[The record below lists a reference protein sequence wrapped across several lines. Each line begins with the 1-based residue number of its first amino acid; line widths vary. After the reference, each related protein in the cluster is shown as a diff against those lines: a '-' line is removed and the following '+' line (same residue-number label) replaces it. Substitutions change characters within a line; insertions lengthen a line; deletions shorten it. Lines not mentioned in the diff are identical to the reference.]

1 VSDIRVTTEGPER
14 FEHHLTAAGDLLK
27 QDKVEEAKA
36 ELAAAL
42 ALKSDDIK
50 ALGLFGLACFRL
62 ASFEEALPVY
72 KKLVE
77 LKPSDASYRLNL
89 GLVHLK
95 LGNAAQSIRELVK
108 SRDLDPGQQRTV
120 AYLGLAYARLGDFAR
135 AYEAFMRAGQE
146 QLASEMEQHLTD
158 DERELIHARLG
169 GAPEPEPEMGVAS
182 DAYEVLE
189 RTGEPAMD
197 GAAAFAEA
205 QARAALAEKR
215 RAAGVTA
222 PPPDELRRPAPAA
235 EPPPRALSTPSLDD
249 DAEDEWAQAR
259 DSDQNRLAAA
269 EDTGT
274 ERLATDDELSLDDPL
289 AGLVE
294 PRRRPERTTDELDAH
309 EISDAEIESVE
320 ERRSGQMAAL
330 APEPSAPEP
339 AATTPGWAPP
349 AAESAA
355 PRIIGDDA
363 GLVTQA
369 VAMALPSAA
378 AEGAGTRVGIGQT
391 APLPLTELA
400 TARLIRPEDGDA
412 PFEIGA
418 GGVLIVRV
426 NERVLSRTEEVVV
439 SCGDL
444 GFEPATRRVRGAAT
458 GELFG
463 DGDKNLFIVTGK
475 GYLVAAA
482 AGQVFTAV
490 SLDDDILYLRETL
503 VFAFEDHLRWENGNV
518 PGSSGQMHV
527 VQFRGAGCVVVRTRR
542 PLLSLKLAA
551 ERVVYV
557 EASVLAG
564 WIGRVVP
571 RLVTPA
577 AGGKSS
583 APFVECAGEGV
594 VLIEDQAVAAAPVVG
609 V

>member
-1 VSDIRVTTEGPER
+1 VSDIGASTEGPER
-14 FEHHLTAAGDLLK
+14 FEQHLTSAGDLLR

-36 ELAAAL
+36 ELARAL
-42 ALKSDDIK
+42 ALRGDDIK

-62 ASFEEALPVY
+62 AAFDEALPVY
-72 KKLVE
+72 QKLVE
-77 LKPSDASYRLNL
+77 LRPNDASYRLNL

-108 SRDLDPGQQRTV
+108 SRDLDPSQQRTV

-135 AYEAFMRAGQE
+135 AYEAFTRSGQE
-146 QLASEMEQHLTD
+146 QLAAEMEQHLTE
-158 DERELIHARLG
+158 DERELILARLG
-169 GAPEPEPEMGVAS
+169 GTAEPEPEMGVAS
-182 DAYEVLE
+182 DAYEVLV
-189 RTGEPAMD
+189 RTGDGEMD

-215 RAAGVTA
+215 RAAGVKI
-222 PPPDELRRPAPAA
+222 PIPPDEAPPVREPEPAP
-235 EPPPRALSTPSLDD
+235 EPQPVAVLEA
-249 DAEDEWAQAR
+249 DAEDEWASIGEGSGPGAG
-259 DSDQNRLAAA
+259 AAA
-269 EDTGT
+269 GED
-274 ERLATDDELSLDDPL
+274 ADE
-289 AGLVE
+289 GE
-294 PRRRPERTTDELDAH
+294 
-309 EISDAEIESVE
+309 EISDDEIESIE
-320 ERRSGQMAAL
+320 ERRSGQMA
-330 APEPSAPEP
+330 
-339 AATTPGWAPP
+339 
-349 AAESAA
+349 SAA
-355 PRIIGDDA
+355 PPPLASEGQGARGDGRPEPVPEPIDE
-363 GLVTQA
+363 GLVTRA
-369 VAMALPSAA
+369 VAMAVPSAA
-378 AEGAGTRVGIGQT
+378 AEGAATRVGIGQT

-400 TARLIRPEDGDA
+400 TARLIRPEDGNA

-426 NERVLSRTEEVVV
+426 NDRVLSRTEEVVV

-444 GFEPATRRVRGAAT
+444 AFEPAARRVRGAAT
-458 GELFG
+458 GEIFG

-490 SLDDDILYLRETL
+490 ALDEDILYLRETL
-503 VFAFEDHLRWENGNV
+503 VFAFEDQLRWENGNV
-518 PGSSGQMHV
+518 PGSNGQMHV
-527 VQFRGAGCVVVRTRR
+527 VQFRGTGCVVVRSRR
-542 PLLSLKLAA
+542 PLLSLKLSA

-594 VLIEDQAVAAAPVVG
+594 VLIEDQAVAPPQVG

>member
-1 VSDIRVTTEGPER
+1 MSDIRASTEGPER
-14 FEHHLTAAGDLLK
+14 FEQHLNAAGDLLK

-36 ELAAAL
+36 ELASAL
-42 ALKSDDIK
+42 ALRGDDIK

-62 ASFEEALPVY
+62 AAFDEALPVY

-77 LKPSDASYRLNL
+77 LRPNDASYRLNL

-95 LGNAAQSIRELVK
+95 LGNAAQSIRELVR
-108 SRDLDPGQQRTV
+108 SRDLDPSQQRTV

-135 AYEAFMRAGQE
+135 AYEAFMRSGQE
-146 QLASEMEQHLTD
+146 QLASEMEQHLTEE
-158 DERELIHARLG
+158 ERELILARLG

-189 RTGEPAMD
+189 RTGDPEQD

-215 RAAGVTA
+215 RAAGVAASSGTA
-222 PPPDELRRPAPAA
+222 DPAPALEPDAEKEWEPERRDSGALPA
-235 EPPPRALSTPSLDD
+235 EPEPEPEPEGDT
-249 DAEDEWAQAR
+249 
-259 DSDQNRLAAA
+259 

-274 ERLATDDELSLDDPL
+274 ERVATEDELALDRLP
-289 AGLVE
+289 V
-294 PRRRPERTTDELDAH
+294 PEDAH

-320 ERRSGQMAAL
+320 ERRSGQMAAMTAAAA
-330 APEPSAPEP
+330 APEEARPEP
-339 AATTPGWAPP
+339 IR
-349 AAESAA
+349 E
-355 PRIIGDDA
+355 
-363 GLVTQA
+363 GLLTQA
-369 VAMALPSAA
+369 VALAVPSAA

-426 NERVLSRTEEVVV
+426 DERVLSRTEEVVV

-444 GFEPATRRVRGAAT
+444 AFEPATRRVRGAAT
-458 GELFG
+458 GEVFG

-490 SLDDDILYLRETL
+490 ALDDDILYLRETL
-503 VFAFEDHLRWENGNV
+503 VFAFEDQLRWENGNV

-527 VQFRGAGCVVVRTRR
+527 VQFRGAGCVVVRSRR
-542 PLLSLKLAA
+542 PLLSLKLKA

-594 VLIEDQAVAAAPVVG
+594 VLIEDQAVASPNVVG

>member
-1 VSDIRVTTEGPER
+1 MSDIRASTEDPER
-14 FEHHLTAAGDLLK
+14 FDQHLTAGGDLLR
-27 QDKVEEAKA
+27 QDKVEEAKT

-42 ALKSDDIK
+42 ALKGDDVK

-62 ASFEEALPVY
+62 AAFDEALPIY
-72 KKLVE
+72 TKLVE
-77 LKPSDASYRLNL
+77 LRPNDASYRLNL

-108 SRDLDPGQQRTV
+108 SRDLDPSQQRTV

-146 QLASEMEQHLTD
+146 QLASEMEQHLTE
-158 DERELIHARLG
+158 DEKELIQARLG
-169 GAPEPEPEMGVAS
+169 GTAEPEPEMGVAS
-182 DAYEVLE
+182 DAYEVLV
-189 RTGEPAMD
+189 RSGEPEKD

-215 RAAGVTA
+215 RAAGVKTPLPAEEPRVVRA
-222 PPPDELRRPAPAA
+222 PEPTPGLEEDAEEEWEEERDSGPQPAPGDSSERVAA
-235 EPPPRALSTPSLDD
+235 DEELALDT
-249 DAEDEWAQAR
+249 
-259 DSDQNRLAAA
+259 AAA
-269 EDTGT
+269 IDAA
-274 ERLATDDELSLDDPL
+274 R
-289 AGLVE
+289 
-294 PRRRPERTTDELDAH
+294 TDELDAH
-309 EISDAEIESVE
+309 EISDAEIESIE
-320 ERRSGQMAAL
+320 ERRSGQMPSV
-330 APEPSAPEP
+330 APEPD
-339 AATTPGWAPP
+339 
-349 AAESAA
+349 AA
-355 PRIIGDDA
+355 PRTAALDDA
-363 GLVTQA
+363 RPLPIDEGLVTQA
-369 VAMALPSAA
+369 VALAVPSAA

-391 APLPLTELA
+391 APLPLTGLA

-426 NERVLSRTEEVVV
+426 NERVLSRTEEVMV

-444 GFEPATRRVRGAAT
+444 AFEPATRRVRGAAT

-463 DGDKNLFIVTGK
+463 EGDKSLFIVTGK

-482 AGQVFTAV
+482 GGQVFTAV
-490 SLDDDILYLRETL
+490 SLDEDILYLRETL
-503 VFAFEDHLRWENGNV
+503 VFAFEDQLRWENGNV
-518 PGSSGQMHV
+518 PGSNGQMHV
-527 VQFRGAGCVVVRTRR
+527 VQFRGTGCVVVRTRR
-542 PLLSLKLAA
+542 PLLSLKLGAD
-551 ERVVYV
+551 RVVYI
-557 EASVLAG
+557 EASVLSG

-577 AGGKSS
+577 AGGQSS

-594 VLIEDQAVAAAPVVG
+594 VLIEDQAVAAPSLVG

>member
-1 VSDIRVTTEGPER
+1 MWRQTARNRCGRAVLDAARPTLSNGDAVSDIRATTEGPER
-14 FEHHLTAAGDLLK
+14 FEQHLNAAGDLLK
-27 QDKVEEAKA
+27 QDKVSEAKA
-36 ELAAAL
+36 ELASAL
-42 ALKSDDIK
+42 ALKGDDIK

-62 ASFEEALPVY
+62 AAFEEALPIY

-77 LKPSDASYRLNL
+77 LKPNDASYRLNL

-108 SRDLDPGQQRTV
+108 SRDLDPSQQRTV

-135 AYEAFMRAGQE
+135 AYEAFSRSGQE
-146 QLASEMEQHLTD
+146 QLASEMEQHLTEE
-158 DERELIHARLG
+158 ERELIVARLSG
-169 GAPEPEPEMGVAS
+169 TADPEPDTGLAS

-189 RTGEPAMD
+189 RTGDPVED

-215 RAAGVTA
+215 RAAGVAA
-222 PPPDELRRPAPAA
+222 PDAGQGAAPAA
-235 EPPPRALSTPSLDD
+235 APLDP
-249 DAEDEWAQAR
+249 DAEDEWDRLR
-259 DSDQNRLAAA
+259 DSGPKPAPGPADASEPP

-274 ERLATDDELSLDDPL
+274 ERVATDAEMAID
-289 AGLVE
+289 AI
-294 PRRRPERTTDELDAH
+294 RTDEQAE
-309 EISDAEIESVE
+309 EIGEDEIESVE
-320 ERRSGQMAAL
+320 ERRSDQMAAV
-330 APEPSAPEP
+330 
-339 AATTPGWAPP
+339 
-349 AAESAA
+349 AA
-355 PRIIGDDA
+355 PRAEEARPLPMDA

-369 VAMALPSAA
+369 VALAAPSAA

-391 APLPLTELA
+391 APLPLTTLA

-444 GFEPATRRVRGAAT
+444 AFEPATRRVRGAAT
-458 GELFG
+458 GDVFG
-463 DGDKNLFIVTGK
+463 EGEKNLFIVTGK

-490 SLDDDILYLRETL
+490 ALDDDILYLRETL
-503 VFAFEDHLRWENGNV
+503 VFAFEDQLRWENGNV
-518 PGSSGQMHV
+518 PGSNGQMHV
-527 VQFRGAGCVVVRTRR
+527 VQFRGTGCVVVRSRR

-594 VLIEDQAVAAAPVVG
+594 VLIEDQAVAAPHVVG

>member
-1 VSDIRVTTEGPER
+1 MSDIRATTEGPER
-14 FEHHLTAAGDLLK
+14 FEQHLTAAGDLLK
-27 QDKVEEAKA
+27 HDKVEEAKT
-36 ELAAAL
+36 ELASAL
-42 ALKSDDIK
+42 ALKGDDIK

-77 LKPSDASYRLNL
+77 LKPNDASYRLNL

-108 SRDLDPGQQRTV
+108 SRDLDPSQQRTV

-135 AYEAFMRAGQE
+135 AYEAFMRSGQE
-146 QLASEMEQHLTD
+146 QLASEMEQHLTE
-158 DERELIHARLG
+158 DERELILARLG
-169 GAPEPEPEMGVAS
+169 GAAEPEPEMGVAS

-189 RTGEPAMD
+189 RTGDPVQD
-197 GAAAFAEA
+197 GAVAFAEA

-222 PPPDELRRPAPAA
+222 PLAGDEPKAPPPEPVAGLEEDAA
-235 EPPPRALSTPSLDD
+235 E
-249 DAEDEWAQAR
+249 EWAPER
-259 DSDQNRLAAA
+259 DSGPKQDQPELP
-269 EDTGT
+269 DDSGI
-274 ERLATDDELSLDDPL
+274 ERVATDDEL
-289 AGLVE
+289 AV
-294 PRRRPERTTDELDAH
+294 DAQSARAQAEEAIE
-309 EISDAEIESVE
+309 EISDDEIESIE
-320 ERRSGQMAAL
+320 ERRSGQMAAM
-330 APEPSAPEP
+330 
-339 AATTPGWAPP
+339 AAA
-349 AAESAA
+349 AA
-355 PRIIGDDA
+355 PLPAGDQAARPTPMDE

-369 VAMALPSAA
+369 VALAAPSAA
-378 AEGAGTRVGIGQT
+378 AEATGTRVGIGQT
-391 APLPLTELA
+391 APLPLTTLA

-426 NERVLSRTEEVVV
+426 NDRVLSRTEEVVV

-458 GELFG
+458 GEIFG
-463 DGDKNLFIVTGK
+463 EGDKNLFIVTGK

-490 SLDDDILYLRETL
+490 ALDDDILYLRETL

-518 PGSSGQMHV
+518 PGSNGQMHV
-527 VQFRGAGCVVVRTRR
+527 VQFRGTGCVVVRSRR
-542 PLLSLKLAA
+542 PLLSLKLTA

-594 VLIEDQAVAAAPVVG
+594 VLIEDHAVAAPHVVG

>member
-1 VSDIRVTTEGPER
+1 VSTISNGDAVSDIRATTEGPDR
-14 FEHHLTAAGDLLK
+14 FDHHLNAGGDLLR

-36 ELAAAL
+36 ELAAAI
-42 ALKSDDIK
+42 AIKGDDIK

-62 ASFEEALPVY
+62 ASFGEALPVY

-77 LKPSDASYRLNL
+77 LRPTDASYRLNL

-95 LGNAAQSIRELVK
+95 LGNAAQAIRELVR
-108 SRDLDPGQQRTV
+108 SRDLDPSQQRTV

-135 AYEAFMRAGQE
+135 AYEAFLRAGQD
-146 QLASEMEQHLTD
+146 QLASEMEQHLTEE
-158 DERELIHARLG
+158 ERQLIQGRMG
-169 GAPEPEPEMGVAS
+169 GAPESEEGFGVAS
-182 DAYEVLE
+182 DAYEIVE
-189 RTGEPAMD
+189 RTGEPEQD

-215 RAAGVTA
+215 RAAGVSTPPEQGELGPEA
-222 PPPDELRRPAPAA
+222 EQEWDAARSSAEKHLADQQAEAVPEIAGEPEDSGVERVASEEELAIEPARPEEPPDEI
-235 EPPPRALSTPSLDD
+235 EEIG
-249 DAEDEWAQAR
+249 ED
-259 DSDQNRLAAA
+259 
-269 EDTGT
+269 
-274 ERLATDDELSLDDPL
+274 
-289 AGLVE
+289 
-294 PRRRPERTTDELDAH
+294 
-309 EISDAEIESVE
+309 EIESIE
-320 ERRSGQMAAL
+320 ERRSGQIVAPA
-330 APEPSAPEP
+330 APEPMHEGLITQALAMVVPSS
-339 AATTPGWAPP
+339 
-349 AAESAA
+349 AAESVG
-355 PRIIGDDA
+355 R
-363 GLVTQA
+363 
-369 VAMALPSAA
+369 
-378 AEGAGTRVGIGQT
+378 RVGVGQT
-391 APLPLTELA
+391 APLPLTDLA

-418 GGVLIVRV
+418 SGVLIIRV
-426 NERVLSRTEEVVV
+426 NDRVMSRTEEVMV

-444 GFEPATRRVRGAAT
+444 AFEPATRRVRGAAT
-458 GELFG
+458 SEIFG

-490 SLDDDILYLRETL
+490 ALDDDILYLRETL
-503 VFAFEDHLRWENGNV
+503 VFAFEDQLRWENGNV
-518 PGSSGQMHV
+518 PGSNAQMHV
-527 VQFRGAGCVVVRTRR
+527 VQFRGRGCVVVRSRR
-542 PLLSLKLAA
+542 PLLSLKLSSD
-551 ERVVYV
+551 RVVYV

-594 VLIEDQAVAAAPVVG
+594 VLIEDQGVAPAPHVVG

>member
-1 VSDIRVTTEGPER
+1 MSDIRASTEGPER
-14 FEHHLTAAGDLLK
+14 FEQHLTAAGDLLK

-42 ALKSDDIK
+42 ALRGDDIK

-62 ASFEEALPVY
+62 AAFEEALPVY

-77 LKPSDASYRLNL
+77 LRPNDASYRLNL

-135 AYEAFMRAGQE
+135 AYEAFMRSGQE
-146 QLASEMEQHLTD
+146 QLASEMEQHLTE
-158 DERELIHARLG
+158 DERELILARLG
-169 GAPEPEPEMGVAS
+169 GTAEPEPEMGVAS

-189 RTGEPAMD
+189 RTGDPAMD

-215 RAAGVTA
+215 RAAGVKV
-222 PPPDELRRPAPAA
+222 PPEEEAPARA
-235 EPPPRALSTPSLDD
+235 PEPVAVAAPSLGE
-249 DAEDEWAQAR
+249 DAEEEWAEER
-259 DSDQNRLAAA
+259 DSGQKQAAA
-269 EDTGT
+269 PEPGEDAGEDTGT
-274 ERLATDDELSLDDPL
+274 ERVATDDELSLHPL
-289 AGLVE
+289 PAHAGDAGLAEE
-294 PRRRPERTTDELDAH
+294 PH

-320 ERRSGQMAAL
+320 ERRSGQMAA
-330 APEPSAPEP
+330 AEP
-339 AATTPGWAPP
+339 AAPAPV
-349 AAESAA
+349 EE
-355 PRIIGDDA
+355 DA
-363 GLVTQA
+363 RPQAIQEGLLTQA

-378 AEGAGTRVGIGQT
+378 AEGVGVRVGIGQT

-426 NERVLSRTEEVVV
+426 DERVLSRTEEVVV

-444 GFEPATRRVRGAAT
+444 AFEPATRRVRGAAT
-458 GELFG
+458 GEIFG
-463 DGDKNLFIVTGK
+463 DGDKNLFIVTGR

-490 SLDDDILYLRETL
+490 ALDDDILYLRETL
-503 VFAFEDHLRWENGNV
+503 VFAFEDQLRWENGNV
-518 PGSSGQMHV
+518 PGSNGQMHV
-527 VQFRGAGCVVVRTRR
+527 VQFRGAGCVVVRSRR

-594 VLIEDQAVAAAPVVG
+594 VLIEDQAVASPHVVG

>member
-1 VSDIRVTTEGPER
+1 MSDIRASTEGPER
-14 FEHHLTAAGDLLK
+14 FEHHLTAAGDLLR

-36 ELAAAL
+36 ELAAAI
-42 ALKSDDIK
+42 AIKGDDVK

-77 LKPSDASYRLNL
+77 LKPNDASYRLNL

-108 SRDLDPGQQRTV
+108 SRDLDPSQQRTV

-135 AYEAFMRAGQE
+135 AYEAFTRAGQE
-146 QLASEMEQHLTD
+146 QLASEMEQHLSE
-158 DERELIHARLG
+158 DEKELIQARLG
-169 GAPEPEPEMGVAS
+169 GTAEPEPEMGVAS
-182 DAYEVLE
+182 DAYEVLV
-189 RTGEPAMD
+189 RSGEPETD

-215 RAAGVTA
+215 RAAGVTTPLPAEEPRSLRA
-222 PPPDELRRPAPAA
+222 PQAQPVLEA
-235 EPPPRALSTPSLDD
+235 
-249 DAEDEWAQAR
+249 DAEDEWEQER
-259 DSDQNRLAAA
+259 DSGQRHAGEPP
-269 EDTGT
+269 EDTGA
-274 ERLATDDELSLDDPL
+274 ERVATDDELALDSLTAHSGQPSAPL
-289 AGLVE
+289 EAE
-294 PRRRPERTTDELDAH
+294 RPHEDEGETPH
-309 EISDAEIESVE
+309 EISDAEIESIE
-320 ERRSGQMAAL
+320 ERRSGEIPSVSAEVEAAL
-330 APEPSAPEP
+330 P
-339 AATTPGWAPP
+339 AAFL
-349 AAESAA
+349 S
-355 PRIIGDDA
+355 DDA
-363 GLVTQA
+363 RPLPVDEGLVTQA
-369 VAMALPSAA
+369 VALALPSAA
-378 AEGAGTRVGIGQT
+378 AEGAATRVGIGQT

-400 TARLIRPEDGDA
+400 TARLIRPEDGNA

-426 NERVLSRTEEVVV
+426 NDRVISRTEEVMV

-444 GFEPATRRVRGAAT
+444 AFEPATRRVRGAAT
-458 GELFG
+458 GEIFG
-463 DGDKNLFIVTGK
+463 EDDKSLFIVTGR

-482 AGQVFTAV
+482 GGQVFTAV
-490 SLDDDILYLRETL
+490 ALDEDILYLRETL
-503 VFAFEDHLRWENGNV
+503 VFAFEDQLRWENGNV
-518 PGSSGQMHV
+518 PGSNGQMHV
-527 VQFRGAGCVVVRTRR
+527 VQFRGTGCVVVRSRR
-542 PLLSLKLAA
+542 PLLSLKLGAD
-551 ERVVYV
+551 RVVYV
-557 EASVLAG
+557 EASVLSG

-594 VLIEDQAVAAAPVVG
+594 VLIEDQAVVAAPVVG

>member
-1 VSDIRVTTEGPER
+1 VSDIRASTEGPER
-14 FEHHLTAAGDLLK
+14 FEQHLNAAGDLLK
-27 QDKVEEAKA
+27 QDKVPEAKA
-36 ELAAAL
+36 ELASAL
-42 ALKSDDIK
+42 ALKGDDVK

-62 ASFEEALPVY
+62 AAFEEALPVY

-77 LKPSDASYRLNL
+77 LKPTDASYRLNL

-108 SRDLDPGQQRTV
+108 SRDLDPSQQRTV

-135 AYEAFMRAGQE
+135 AYEAFSRSGQE
-146 QLASEMEQHLTD
+146 QLASEMEQHLTEE
-158 DERELIHARLG
+158 ERELILARLG
-169 GAPEPEPEMGVAS
+169 GTAEPEPDTGVAS

-189 RTGEPAMD
+189 RTGDPVQD

-215 RAAGVTA
+215 RAAGVA
-222 PPPDELRRPAPAA
+222 VPAA
-235 EPPPRALSTPSLDD
+235 GQGAGLAPLGP
-249 DAEDEWAQAR
+249 DAEDEWDRLR
-259 DSDQNRLAAA
+259 DPRQKPAPGPAEEPT

-274 ERLATDDELSLDDPL
+274 ERVATDEEMAID
-289 AGLVE
+289 AI
-294 PRRRPERTTDELDAH
+294 RTDEPAE
-309 EISDAEIESVE
+309 EIGEDEIESVE
-320 ERRSGQMAAL
+320 ERRSDQIAAA
-330 APEPSAPEP
+330 APEEARPEP
-339 AATTPGWAPP
+339 IR
-349 AAESAA
+349 E
-355 PRIIGDDA
+355 
-363 GLVTQA
+363 GLLTQA
-369 VAMALPSAA
+369 VALALPSAA

-391 APLPLTELA
+391 APLPLTTLA

-444 GFEPATRRVRGAAT
+444 AFEPATRRVRGAAT
-458 GELFG
+458 GEVFG
-463 DGDKNLFIVTGK
+463 EGDNNLFIVTGK

-490 SLDDDILYLRETL
+490 ALDDDILYLRETL
-503 VFAFEDHLRWENGNV
+503 VFAFEDQLRWENGNV
-518 PGSSGQMHV
+518 PGSNGQMHV
-527 VQFRGAGCVVVRTRR
+527 VQFRGTGCVVVRSRR

-577 AGGKSS
+577 AGGTSS

-594 VLIEDQAVAAAPVVG
+594 VLIEDQAVAAPTVVG

>member
-1 VSDIRVTTEGPER
+1 MSDIRASTEGPER
-14 FEHHLTAAGDLLK
+14 FEQHLTAAGDLLK

-36 ELAAAL
+36 ELALAL
-42 ALKSDDIK
+42 ALKGDDIK

-62 ASFEEALPVY
+62 AAFDEALPIY
-72 KKLVE
+72 KKLVD
-77 LKPSDASYRLNL
+77 LKPTDASYRLNL

-108 SRDLDPGQQRTV
+108 SRDLDPSQQRTV

-135 AYEAFMRAGQE
+135 AYEAFMRSGQE
-146 QLASEMEQHLTD
+146 QLASEMEQHLTE
-158 DERELIHARLG
+158 DERELILARLG

-189 RTGEPAMD
+189 RTGDPQMD
-197 GAAAFAEA
+197 GPAAFAEA

-215 RAAGVTA
+215 RAAGVQT
-222 PPPDELRRPAPAA
+222 PLPAE
-235 EPPPRALSTPSLDD
+235 EPPPPPPPPAPLEP
-249 DAEDEWAQAR
+249 DAEDEWVQAR
-259 DSDQNRLAAA
+259 DSDQNRLAAEA
-269 EDTGT
+269 EDIGS
-274 ERLATDDELSLDDPL
+274 EPDGELSLESAPS
-289 AGLVE
+289 
-294 PRRRPERTTDELDAH
+294 DELDAH
-309 EISDAEIESVE
+309 EISDAEIESIE
-320 ERRSGQMAAL
+320 ERRSGQLPVIPAAV
-330 APEPSAPEP
+330 EP
-339 AATTPGWAPP
+339 AA
-349 AAESAA
+349 
-355 PRIIGDDA
+355 PRPLDE

-391 APLPLTELA
+391 APLPLTQLA

-426 NERVLSRTEEVVV
+426 NDRVLSRTEEVVV

-444 GFEPATRRVRGAAT
+444 AFEPATRRVRGAAT

-463 DGDKNLFIVTGK
+463 EGDKNLFIVTGK

-490 SLDDDILYLRETL
+490 ALDEDILYLRETL
-503 VFAFEDHLRWENGNV
+503 VFAFEDQLRWENGNV

-527 VQFRGAGCVVVRTRR
+527 VQFRGTGCVVVRTRR

-594 VLIEDQAVAAAPVVG
+594 VLIEDQAVAAPPVVG

>member
-1 VSDIRVTTEGPER
+1 MSDIRASTEGPER
-14 FEHHLTAAGDLLK
+14 FERHLTAAGDLLK

-36 ELAAAL
+36 ELMSAL
-42 ALKSDDIK
+42 ALKGDDIK

-72 KKLVE
+72 QKLVE
-77 LKPSDASYRLNL
+77 LRPNDASYRLNL

-108 SRDLDPGQQRTV
+108 SRDLDPSQQRTV

-135 AYEAFMRAGQE
+135 AYEAFMRSGQE

-158 DERELIHARLG
+158 EERELILARLG
-169 GAPEPEPEMGVAS
+169 GTADPEPEMGVAS

-189 RTGEPAMD
+189 RTGDPEQD

-215 RAAGVTA
+215 RAAGVKVAEEREEPRTPPPA
-222 PPPDELRRPAPAA
+222 PPTPALPAPAL
-235 EPPPRALSTPSLDD
+235 PTPALEE
-249 DAEDEWAQAR
+249 DAEDEWESERR
-259 DSDQNRLAAA
+259 DSAERAVAAL
-269 EDTGT
+269 EELPDDTGT
-274 ERLATDDELSLDDPL
+274 ERVATDDELSLDAAPQ
-289 AGLVE
+289 AEE
-294 PRRRPERTTDELDAH
+294 PH
-309 EISDAEIESVE
+309 EVSDAEIESIE
-320 ERRSGQMAAL
+320 ERRSGQMAAMT
-330 APEPSAPEP
+330 ASAPVAEEARPEPIE
-339 AATTPGWAPP
+339 
-349 AAESAA
+349 E
-355 PRIIGDDA
+355 
-363 GLVTQA
+363 GLLTQA
-369 VAMALPSAA
+369 VAMALPTAA
-378 AEGAGTRVGIGQT
+378 AEKAGTRVGIGQT

-400 TARLIRPEDGDA
+400 TARLIRPEDGNA

-418 GGVLIVRV
+418 GGVLIIRV

-458 GELFG
+458 GEIFG

-490 SLDDDILYLRETL
+490 ALDEDILYLRETL
-503 VFAFEDHLRWENGNV
+503 VFAFEDQLRWENGNV
-518 PGSSGQMHV
+518 PGSNGQMHV
-527 VQFRGAGCVVVRTRR
+527 VQFRGTGCVVVRSRR
-542 PLLSLKLAA
+542 PLLSLKLSA

-594 VLIEDQAVAAAPVVG
+594 VLIEDQAVAAAQVG

>member
-1 VSDIRVTTEGPER
+1 MSDIRASTEGPER
-14 FEHHLTAAGDLLK
+14 FDHHLTAAGDLLK

-42 ALKSDDIK
+42 ALKGDDIK

-62 ASFEEALPVY
+62 SSFEEALPVY

-77 LKPSDASYRLNL
+77 LKPNDASYRLNL

-108 SRDLDPGQQRTV
+108 SRDLDPSQQRTV

-135 AYEAFMRAGQE
+135 AYEAFMRSGQE
-146 QLASEMEQHLTD
+146 QLASEMEQHLTE
-158 DERELIHARLG
+158 DERELILARLG

-182 DAYEVLE
+182 DAYEVME
-189 RTGEPAMD
+189 RTGDPEMD
-197 GAAAFAEA
+197 GAVAFAEA

-222 PPPDELRRPAPAA
+222 PPVSVGE
-235 EPPPRALSTPSLDD
+235 EPPRPGTPVLEP
-249 DAEDEWAQAR
+249 DAVEEWAQAR
-259 DSDQNRLAAA
+259 DSDQNRLAADEA
-269 EDTGT
+269 EEDTGSERVAT
-274 ERLATDDELSLDDPL
+274 EEELALDTLDAPGG
-289 AGLVE
+289 A
-294 PRRRPERTTDELDAH
+294 RTEELDAH
-309 EISDAEIESVE
+309 EVSDDEIESVE
-320 ERRSGQMAAL
+320 ERRSGQMPAT
-330 APEPSAPEP
+330 APEPSA
-339 AATTPGWAPP
+339 TQPGWAPMP
-349 AAESAA
+349 AREPAA
-355 PRIIGDDA
+355 PRSMDE

-400 TARLIRPEDGDA
+400 TARLIRPDDGDA

-426 NERVLSRTEEVVV
+426 NDRVLSSTEEVVV

-444 GFEPATRRVRGAAT
+444 AFEPATRRVRGAAT

-503 VFAFEDHLRWENGNV
+503 VFAFEDQLRWENGNV

-527 VQFRGAGCVVVRTRR
+527 VQFRGTGCVVVRTRR

-594 VLIEDQAVAAAPVVG
+594 VLIEDQAVAAPPVVG

>member
-1 VSDIRVTTEGPER
+1 VSDIRASTEGPER
-14 FEHHLTAAGDLLK
+14 FEQHLNAAGDLLK

-36 ELAAAL
+36 ELASAL
-42 ALKSDDIK
+42 ALRGDDIK

-62 ASFEEALPVY
+62 AAFEEALPVY

-77 LKPSDASYRLNL
+77 LRGNDASYRLNL

-95 LGNAAQSIRELVK
+95 LGNAAQAIRELVR
-108 SRDLDPGQQRTV
+108 SRDLDPSQQRTV

-135 AYEAFMRAGQE
+135 AYEAFMRSGQE
-146 QLASEMEQHLTD
+146 QLASEMEQHLTEE
-158 DERELIHARLG
+158 ERELILARLG
-169 GAPEPEPEMGVAS
+169 GAPDLEPEMGVAS

-189 RTGEPAMD
+189 RTGKPEED

-215 RAAGVTA
+215 RAAGVAGPADT
-222 PPPDELRRPAPAA
+222 PPDPALALEPDAEEEWEPERRDSGGLPAA
-235 EPPPRALSTPSLDD
+235 PE
-249 DAEDEWAQAR
+249 EV
-259 DSDQNRLAAA
+259 A

-274 ERLATDDELSLDDPL
+274 ERVASEEELALDS
-289 AGLVE
+289 AAVREE
-294 PRRRPERTTDELDAH
+294 PH
-309 EISDAEIESVE
+309 EVSDAEIESVE
-320 ERRSGQMAAL
+320 ERRSDQMAAM
-330 APEPSAPEP
+330 AAAAPGEARPEPIRE
-339 AATTPGWAPP
+339 
-349 AAESAA
+349 
-355 PRIIGDDA
+355 
-363 GLVTQA
+363 GLLTQA
-369 VAMALPSAA
+369 VALALPSAA

-426 NERVLSRTEEVVV
+426 DERVLSRTEEVVV

-444 GFEPATRRVRGAAT
+444 AFEPATRRVRGAAT
-458 GELFG
+458 GEVFG

-490 SLDDDILYLRETL
+490 ALDDDILYLRETL
-503 VFAFEDHLRWENGNV
+503 VFAFEDQLRWENGNV
-518 PGSSGQMHV
+518 PGSNGQMHV
-527 VQFRGAGCVVVRTRR
+527 VQFRGAGCVVVRSRR
-542 PLLSLKLAA
+542 PLLSLKLKA

-594 VLIEDQAVAAAPVVG
+594 VLIEDQAVASPHVVG

>member
-1 VSDIRVTTEGPER
+1 VSDIRASTEGPER
-14 FEHHLTAAGDLLK
+14 FDHHLTAAGDLLK
-27 QDKVEEAKA
+27 QDKVEEAKS

-42 ALKSDDIK
+42 ALKGDDIK

-62 ASFEEALPVY
+62 SAFDEALPVY

-77 LKPSDASYRLNL
+77 LKPNDASYRLNL

-108 SRDLDPGQQRTV
+108 SRDLDPSQQRTV

-146 QLASEMEQHLTD
+146 QLASEMEQHLSE
-158 DERELIHARLG
+158 DEKELILARLG
-169 GAPEPEPEMGVAS
+169 GNAEPEPEMGVAS
-182 DAYEVLE
+182 DAYEVLV
-189 RTGEPAMD
+189 RSGEPEQD

-222 PPPDELRRPAPAA
+222 PPVQE
-235 EPPPRALSTPSLDD
+235 PRALRAPEPTPPSPALED
-249 DAEDEWAQAR
+249 DAEDEWAAER
-259 DSDQNRLAAA
+259 DSGQKHAGETAD
-269 EDTGT
+269 DTGT
-274 ERLATDDELSLDDPL
+274 ERVATDEELAIDRIRTDDHEP
-289 AGLVE
+289 VE
-294 PRRRPERTTDELDAH
+294 
-309 EISDAEIESVE
+309 EIGDAEIESIE
-320 ERRSGQMAAL
+320 ERRSGQIPTVAAE
-330 APEPSAPEP
+330 AAPEP
-339 AATTPGWAPP
+339 AP
-349 AAESAA
+349 AAA
-355 PRIIGDDA
+355 PSPAGIGSLTDA
-363 GLVTQA
+363 RPVALDEGLVTQA

-378 AEGAGTRVGIGQT
+378 AEGAGTRVGIGQI
-391 APLPLTELA
+391 APLPLTSLA

-426 NERVLSRTEEVVV
+426 NERVLSRTEEVMV

-444 GFEPATRRVRGAAT
+444 AFEPATRRVRGAAT
-458 GELFG
+458 DEIFGEE
-463 DGDKNLFIVTGK
+463 DKSLFIVTGR

-482 AGQVFTAV
+482 GGQVFTAV
-490 SLDDDILYLRETL
+490 ALDDDILYLRETL

-527 VQFRGAGCVVVRTRR
+527 VQFRGTGCVVVRSRR
-542 PLLSLKLAA
+542 PLLSLKLGAD
-551 ERVVYV
+551 RVVYV
-557 EASVLAG
+557 EASVLSG

-594 VLIEDQAVAAAPVVG
+594 VLIEDQAVASPPVVG

>member
-1 VSDIRVTTEGPER
+1 MSDIRATTEGPER

-27 QDKVEEAKA
+27 QDKVEEAKT

-42 ALKSDDIK
+42 ALKGDDIK

-62 ASFEEALPVY
+62 SSFEEALPVY

-77 LKPSDASYRLNL
+77 LKPTDATYRLNL

-108 SRDLDPGQQRTV
+108 SRDLDPSQQRTV

-135 AYEAFMRAGQE
+135 AYEAFMRSGQE
-146 QLASEMEQHLTD
+146 QLASEMEQHLTE
-158 DERELIHARLG
+158 DERELILARLG
-169 GAPEPEPEMGVAS
+169 GAADPEPEMGVAS

-215 RAAGVTA
+215 RAAGVKL
-222 PPPDELRRPAPAA
+222 PPEEE
-235 EPPPRALSTPSLDD
+235 EPPPRAQPAAIAPSSLDD
-249 DAEDEWAQAR
+249 DAADEWAQER
-259 DSDQNRLAAA
+259 DSDQNRLAAEA
-269 EDTGT
+269 LPELEGEPEDTGT
-274 ERLATDDELSLDDPL
+274 ERVATEDELALDALGAHDD
-289 AGLVE
+289 AARSE
-294 PRRRPERTTDELDAH
+294 ELDAH

-320 ERRSGQMAAL
+320 ERRSGQMAA
-330 APEPSAPEP
+330 AAAEPSPPEP
-339 AATTPGWAPP
+339 AATTPGWFAP
-349 AAESAA
+349 AHESAA
-355 PRIIGDDA
+355 PRAMDE

-369 VAMALPSAA
+369 VAMAVPSAA

-400 TARLIRPEDGDA
+400 TARLIRPDDGDA

-458 GELFG
+458 GDLFG

-490 SLDDDILYLRETL
+490 ALDDDILYLRETL
-503 VFAFEDHLRWENGNV
+503 VFAFEDQLRWENGNV

-527 VQFRGAGCVVVRTRR
+527 VQFRGTGCVVVRTRR

-594 VLIEDQAVAAAPVVG
+594 VLIEDQAVAAPPAVG